1 MKKVIAVVTMLVM
14 AFALA
19 ACAPA
24 ELSVTNDNEGVHA
37 VAKNGVDGASAGQIT
52 VEPGYGLC
60 INHIVN
66 RGTFHVKAT
75 DQLGKVVFD
84 EDISDNIADF
94 IEANG
99 DFDIEISAKGADG
112 TVDII
117 AYDIEAQAQADTALP
132 DFLKSEGAKSS
143 SSDASTSIANPWTD
157 VKTAA
162 EAAEGAGV
170 GTFELPEA
178 GMEIGGG
185 RVDLVEFRYMDLLA
199 EADGYAGTAEL
210 VVRKGVN
217 RPDHA
222 VGYDTADVSGDY
234 TAYAHEWEI
243 EAAGW
248 KVTCF
253 GNEEGKA
260 MKAIWQSD
268 NFSYSIMVRG
278 QGELHDT
285 YGLGSDD
292 IATLVGTIA

>member
-1 MKKVIAVVTMLVM
+1 MLVM

-75 DQLGKVVFD
+75 NQQGKVVFD
-84 EDISDNIADF
+84 EDITDNIANLV
-94 IEANG
+94 EVNG

-117 AYDIEAQAQADTALP
+117 AYDIAAQAQADAALP
-132 DFLKSEGAKSS
+132 ESLKSEISKDASS
-143 SSDASTSIANPWTD
+143 SATASMVNPWTD

-185 RVDLVEFRYMDLLA
+185 RVDLVAFRYMDLLA

-210 VVRKGVN
+210 IVRKGVN

-234 TAYAHEWEI
+234 TVYSHEWEI
-243 EAAGW
+243 DAAGW
-248 KVTCF
+248 KVKCF

-278 QGELHDT
+278 QGGLHDT
-285 YGLGSDD
+285 YGLGTDD
-292 IATLVGTIA
+292 IATLVGVIA